1 MNNDQLS
8 ITDESFVSPTP
19 PLRERFVSSSPGN
32 LFQTSVQFFLH
43 LGVFFMKVKDTYQS
57 IYQYENFETCSD
69 CEKHPMLSPV
79 VFAKF

>member
-19 PLRERFVSSSPGN
+19 PLRERFVSSSPET

-43 LGVFFMKVKDTYQS
+43 LGVFFIKVKS
-57 IYQYENFETCSD
+57 IYQYEKFETCCD
-69 CEKHPMLSPV
+69 CENYPMLSPV